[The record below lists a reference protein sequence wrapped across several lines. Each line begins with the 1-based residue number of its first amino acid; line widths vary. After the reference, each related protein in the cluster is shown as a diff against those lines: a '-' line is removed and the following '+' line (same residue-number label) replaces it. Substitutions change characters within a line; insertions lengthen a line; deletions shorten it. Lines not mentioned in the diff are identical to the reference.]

1 MKEKRKSLRHKQR
14 SKANPELLEGLLLF
28 GHHWAKG
35 QDPASSSSNVRPLG
49 KPKADKWHQEYDGL
63 WDTWKTTGAE
73 HCSGRT
79 SVLEEASHVEWRL
92 WLARTE
98 RQWNITQLLSVIRYW
113 LRSHP
118 SPSGATGSSRGC
130 VTPKEL
136 PVLRWA
142 LFSEATAEG
151 VGAPRHSPAAHRSGP
166 ASAPLLRR
174 RGAGGSAALP
184 HPPSAWQCQRGH
196 TLQVPLLLSLSP
208 SLLVLTAIKPEK
220 STNFKPFPQRVK
232 QTPFFGQKDK
242 KKLQLS

>member
-1 MKEKRKSLRHKQR
+1 MENNR
-14 SKANPELLEGLLLF
+14 G
-28 GHHWAKG
+28 WA
-35 QDPASSSSNVRPLG
+35 Q
-49 KPKADKWHQEYDGL
+49 L
-63 WDTWKTTGAE
+63 WENISAW
-73 HCSGRT
+73 
-79 SVLEEASHVEWRL
+79 EASHVERRL
-92 WLARTE
+92 CLARTE
-98 RQWNITQLLSVIRYW
+98 RQWNIAQLLSVIRYW

-196 TLQVPLLLSLSP
+196 TPQVPLLLSLSS
-208 SLLVLTAIKPEK
+208 SLLVLIAIKPEK